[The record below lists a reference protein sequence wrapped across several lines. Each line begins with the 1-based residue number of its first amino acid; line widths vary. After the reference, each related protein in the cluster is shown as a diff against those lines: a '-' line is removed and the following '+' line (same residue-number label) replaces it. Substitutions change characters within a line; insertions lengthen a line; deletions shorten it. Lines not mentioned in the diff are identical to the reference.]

1 MITTSTT
8 NRIMFEIARNGRVRA
23 IEIVKSQKGFLPF
36 AAADAYSRV
45 DTNRCS
51 IFGIPARHRA
61 MCSRAI
67 LCFGLYAHSRIY
79 FAISTDEH
87 AIIHA
92 IIVAGPTWLRP
103 AKFLASASGIVN
115 IKRRKQMTP

>member
-1 MITTSTT
+1 MLCCARYDLISVVRYDSCLLRLVSPYL
-8 NRIMFEIARNGRVRA
+8 RIL
-23 IEIVKSQKGFLPF
+23 LPLLTPLGLGQG
-36 AAADAYSRV
+36 V
-45 DTNRCS
+45 
-51 IFGIPARHRA
+51 RA

-67 LCFGLYAHSRIY
+67 LCSGLYAHSRIY